1 MIDFNSLPLLSK
13 IILII
18 GFALG
23 ITSLIISLRY
33 PIMLILMKY
42 SPKYRE
48 FIKKTLVTQKQDK
61 INSYRKYGRYG
72 RKFKEK

>member
-13 IILII
+13 IILAA
-18 GFALG
+18 GMGLG
-23 ITSLIISLRY
+23 VMSLIIFLRY

-48 FIKKTLVTQKQDK
+48 FIKKRLVTKT
-61 INSYRKYGRYG
+61 RKRS
-72 RKFKEK
+72 

>member
-1 MIDFNSLPLLSK
+1 MIDFNNLPLLSK

-23 ITSLIISLRY
+23 IISLIISLRY
-33 PIMLILMKY
+33 PIILILMKY

-48 FIKKTLVTQKQDK
+48 FIKKTLIAKKQK
-61 INSYRKYGRYG
+61 
-72 RKFKEK
+72 